1 MKTIVVVL
9 LLVALGVGAFAIN
22 EHHKLSTQQTELATL
37 HQQLDEETNQFK
49 ALEVARQ
56 HWERRQQDMLAQID
70 VLAAQVMASRA
81 AESNKVAAALSPTV
95 DAASNSPSTT
105 TSTNKKPEAG
115 FGKMMA
121 SMMKDPAM
129 RQFIRDQQ
137 RTMVDQLYSPFVK
150 KMGLSPEDA
159 DKFKNLLADHM
170 VSGADKAAAM
180 FGGGDSAN
188 RTEALKSMAA
198 DQKANEQQIH
208 DFLGDEGFAQYQE
221 YQKTASERMQLNAF
235 RQQAGADYSLTDQ
248 QSEQLLS
255 FMSEEKQAAAANG
268 QTPPDQSQ
276 RQAGLQAALSDDQTE
291 KLLQTQ
297 ETINQ
302 RVYDRAQAILSP
314 DQLTAFGKFQN
325 SQLQMMRM
333 GMSMARKMF
342 GNDTAPAPA
351 PSGQ

>member
-9 LLVALGVGAFAIN
+9 LLTALGVGAIAIN
-22 EHHKLSTQQTELATL
+22 EHYKLSAQQAELAAL
-37 HQQLDEETNQFK
+37 RQQIEEETNQFK
-49 ALEVARQ
+49 AFEIDRQ
-56 HWERRQQDMLAQID
+56 HWERRQQDMLGQID

-81 AESNKVAAALSPTV
+81 SESNKAAGTLPPPV
-95 DAASNSPSTT
+95 DADSISSSTT
-105 TSTNKKPEAG
+105 TNKKPEAG

-121 SMMKDPAM
+121 NMMKDPAM

-150 KMGLSPEDA
+150 KLGLSPEDA
-159 DKFKNLLADHM
+159 DKFKNLLADQM
-170 VSGADKAAAM
+170 VSGADKAAAL
-180 FGGGDSAN
+180 FDGGNSAN
-188 RTEALKSMAA
+188 QAEALKSMQA

-208 DFLGDEGFAQYQE
+208 DLLGDDGFAQYQE

-248 QSEQLLS
+248 QTEQLLT
-255 FMSEEKQAAAANG
+255 FMSEEKQAASANG
-268 QTPPDQSQ
+268 QIPPGQSQ
-276 RQAGLQAALSDDQTE
+276 QQAGLQAALSDDQSE
-291 KLLQTQ
+291 KLLQNQ
-297 ETINQ
+297 EAINQ

-314 DQLTAFGKFQN
+314 DQLSAFGKFQK

-342 GNDTAPAPA
+342 GNESSSAP